1 MDWVGVI
8 PPLAGVVAILVAAYF
23 AYFVSSKSAGNK
35 RMEELM
41 NSIHRGAMTFL
52 DEEYKIIS
60 VFVVAVMA
68 LLLALSFYT
77 DMPWQTSISFLV
89 GAIFSA
95 LAGNI
100 GMRIATKSNAR
111 AAEGVKKSFG
121 NGLRIAFSSGAV
133 MGLAVVGL
141 GILGVYMFY
150 QVFVDSASLSSI
162 LFGFG
167 FGASSIALFARVGGG
182 IYTKSADVG
191 ADIVGKVEAG
201 IPEDDPRNPAVIADN
216 VGDNVGD
223 VAGMGADLFESYVDS
238 IIASI
243 TLAILVGYAATASE
257 TVYPLLIAAMGIFSS
272 IIALTFVR
280 SEKNAYTAMR
290 NGLFSSAI
298 IFTILAFIATYYT
311 MPNFDPFYAIL
322 VGLIDGIIIGLA
334 TEYFTS
340 DQRAPAKKIAEAA
353 QTGAA
358 TEIIQGLSIGMM
370 SVLIPI
376 LATAVAMILAH
387 MYYGV
392 YGVALAAVGM
402 LSTLGISLAT
412 DCYGP
417 VADNAAGIAEM
428 ADMGEDIRKKTENL
442 DAVGNTTAAMGKGF
456 AIGSAAIT
464 ALALI
469 FTFVKSVENEGI
481 TVNISLTQ
489 PDVMAGLF
497 IGAMLPFIFS
507 ALTMGAVGKA
517 AEKMVDEVRRQFKE
531 LGILKGKG
539 KPDYERCVKIAT
551 RGALREMVIPVIIAV
566 VTPLV
571 VGIWSLSALVGLLAG
586 ATASGFLL
594 AIFLANAGAAWDN
607 AKKYIESG
615 NFGGKGSDAHKASV
629 VGDTVGDPCKDT
641 SGPSLNILIKL
652 MSIVSLVFLP
662 LFIKFL

>member
-1 MDWVGVI
+1 MIEISIPPIAGVI
-8 PPLAGVVAILVAAYF
+8 AILVAAYL
-23 AYFVSSKSAGNK
+23 AHFVLSKPTGNK
-35 RMEELM
+35 KMKELSE
-41 NSIHRGAMTFL
+41 SIHRGAMTFL
-52 DEEYKIIS
+52 NEEYKTIS
-60 VFVVAVMA
+60 IFVVIVIIA
-68 LLLALSFYT
+68 LLASSFYT
-77 DMPWQTSISFLV
+77 DMPWQTALSFLV

-111 AAEGVKKSFG
+111 TAEGVKKSFG
-121 NGLRIAFSSGAV
+121 HGLRIAFSSGAV
-133 MGLAVVGL
+133 MGLSVVGL
-141 GILGVYMFY
+141 GVIGVFIFY
-150 QVFVDSASLSSI
+150 QAFINHESLSSI

-191 ADIVGKVEAG
+191 ADMVGKVEAG

-243 TLAILVGYAATASE
+243 TLAILVGYSASATE
-257 TVYPLLIAAMGIFSS
+257 TVYPLLIASIGIFSS
-272 IIALTFVR
+272 IIALLFVR

-290 NGLFSSAI
+290 NGLFGSAI
-298 IFTILAFIATYYT
+298 IFSILAFIVTYYT
-311 MPNFDPFYAIL
+311 MPSLSPFYAIF

-340 DQRAPAKKIAEAA
+340 DQRLPAKKIAEAA
-353 QTGAA
+353 TTGAA
-358 TEIIQGLSIGMM
+358 TDLIQGLSIGMM
-370 SVLIPI
+370 SVFIPI
-376 LATAVAMILAH
+376 ISTAIAMIIA
-387 MYYGV
+387 YNYFGV

-428 ADMGEDIRKKTENL
+428 AEMGEEVRKKTESL

-464 ALALI
+464 ALALV
-469 FTFVKSVENEGI
+469 FTFVKSIENEGI
-481 TVNISLTQ
+481 AINISLTK
-489 PDVMAGLF
+489 PEVMAGLF
-497 IGAMLPFIFS
+497 IGAMLPFLFS
-507 ALTMGAVGKA
+507 SLTMGAVGRA
-517 AEKMVDEVRRQFKE
+517 AEKMVDEVRRQFKQ

-539 KPDYERCVKIAT
+539 KPDYERCIKIAT
-551 RGALREMVIPVIIAV
+551 KGALREMILPVIIAV
-566 VTPLV
+566 LAPLI
-571 VGIWSLSALVGLLAG
+571 VGIWNLSALVGLLAG

-594 AIFLANAGAAWDN
+594 AIFLANAGGAWDN
-607 AKKYIESG
+607 AKKYIEAG
-615 NFGGKGSDAHKASV
+615 NLGGKGSDAHKAAI

-662 LFIKFL
+662 IFLKFI